1 MIEVCNPATREVID
15 SVPECGPDEVN
26 AAVVAARA
34 SFEDKRWRG
43 LDPSRRER
51 IMWQIGEGLLRHRDE
66 LARIITLE
74 TGKTLREAAG
84 ADVNPAADC
93 FRYYAGW
100 VRKLYGETVPVDSKF
115 LNYTRREPVGVVG
128 AIVARNFPLT
138 IAAW

>member
-1 MIEVCNPATREVID
+1 MIDVFNPANCDLIA
-15 SVPECGPDEVN
+15 SVPDCGADEVN
-26 AAVVAARA
+26 TAVAAARA

-51 IMWQIGEGLLRHRDE
+51 ILWDIGEAIARHRDE
-66 LARIITLE
+66 LARIIVQE

-100 VRKLYGETVPVDSKF
+100 VRNQYG
-115 LNYTRREPVGVVG
+115 
-128 AIVARNFPLT
+128 
-138 IAAW
+138 